1 MINTYLVSD
10 LLYDNINLDQI
21 EAIQTAYEMDKKLN
35 CLYANDIP
43 PLISDCLSYED
54 LKMLEAMGI

>member
-1 MINTYLVSD
+1 MIDTYLVSD
-10 LLYDNINLDQI
+10 LLYDNIDLEQV
-21 EAIQTAYEMDKKLN
+21 EAIQKAYEIEQELN
-35 CLYANDIP
+35 CLYANDI

>member
-1 MINTYLVSD
+1 MTDTYLVSD
-10 LLYDNINLDQI
+10 LLYDNINLEQV
-21 EAIQTAYEMDKKLN
+21 EAIQKAYEIEKELN
-35 CLYANDIP
+35 YLYDNNI

>member
-10 LLYDNINLDQI
+10 LLYDNIDLEQV
-21 EAIQTAYEMDKKLN
+21 EAIQKAYEIEQEFN
-35 CLYANDIP
+35 SLYDNDI

-54 LKMLEAMGI
+54 LKMLQAMGI